1 MIKKKGRKLQ
11 LSTCNLITRIFFFLH
26 HLGAFSFHAIFD
38 PKGLNLALNEAF
50 AHIHHEQTETTTFD
64 LGAIVDMCESRLLE
78 HDLYVCNHGQA
89 SCKTTYDGRG
99 HCNNKSFKP
108 RRSLI

>member
-1 MIKKKGRKLQ
+1 MKSSLKISVVFFLILLFVTAILVLFPDAALQ
-11 LSTCNLITRIFFFLH
+11 LVGDDSDKRML
-26 HLGAFSFHAIFD
+26 
-38 PKGLNLALNEAF
+38 EAF

-89 SCKTTYDGRG
+89 SCKTTDDGRG